1 MCSFAVVSRGTLLT
15 SIAMSSSG
23 ELIATPRL
31 DLHLIPIPEL
41 LLLHEDPDNPSL
53 LADRDFT
60 NPHNELSHE
69 HSGPL
74 RWRVPQVKA
83 DPAVNIWFIRWIVL
97 RETKEIVGSISF
109 HAPPD
114 DSGMIEIGFGVSQA
128 CRNNG
133 FGTEALLGMWSWV
146 ITQPN
151 VKILRYTVSASNL
164 PSMAIISKF
173 GFSHIGQQLDEE
185 DGPEEIF
192 EMSVADFKLGLKNGF
207 TANNRS

>member
-1 MCSFAVVSRGTLLT
+1 MRNA
-15 SIAMSSSG
+15 A
-23 ELIATPRL
+23 ELIVTPRL

-41 LLLHEDPDNPSL
+41 LLLHEDPDNPGL

-60 NPHNELSHE
+60 NPHLELSHS

-74 RWRVPQVKA
+74 RWRVPQVKEN
-83 DPAVNIWFIRWIVL
+83 PAANIWFIRWIVL

-109 HAPPD
+109 HSPPD
-114 DSGMIEIGFGVSQA
+114 DSGMIEIGFGISLG
-128 CRNNG
+128 CRNSG

-146 ITQPN
+146 VTQPG

-173 GFSHIGQQLDEE
+173 GFSHVSQQLDEE

-192 EMSVADFKLGLKNGF
+192 EMSVADFQLNLINGF

>member
-1 MCSFAVVSRGTLLT
+1 
-15 SIAMSSSG
+15 MSSSG

-41 LLLHEDPDNPSL
+41 LLLHEDPDNPEL

-60 NPHNELSHE
+60 NPHLELSHS

-74 RWRVPQVKA
+74 RWRVPQVKEN
-83 DPAVNIWFIRWIVL
+83 PAVNIWFIRWIVL
-97 RETKEIVGSISF
+97 RETNEIVGSISF
-109 HAPPD
+109 HSPPD
-114 DSGMIEIGFGVSQA
+114 DSGMIEIGFGISLP

-146 ITQPN
+146 VTQPG

-173 GFSHIGQQLDEE
+173 GFSHVGQQLDEE

-192 EMSVADFKLGLKNGF
+192 EMSVADFQLSLKNGF

>member
-1 MCSFAVVSRGTLLT
+1 MQNP
-15 SIAMSSSG
+15 G
-23 ELIATPRL
+23 ELIVTPRL

-41 LLLHEDPDNPSL
+41 FMLHEDPDNPGL

-60 NPHNELSHE
+60 NPHHELSRS

-83 DPAVNIWFIRWIVL
+83 DPTVNIWFIRWIVL
-97 RETKEIVGSISF
+97 RATKEIVGSISF
-109 HAPPD
+109 HSPPD
-114 DSGMIEIGFGVSQA
+114 DSGMIEIGFGISEG

-146 ITQPN
+146 ATQPG

-164 PSMAIISKF
+164 PSMAIISKL
-173 GFSHIGQQLDEE
+173 GFSNIGQQLDVE
-185 DGPEEIF
+185 DGMEEIF
-192 EMSVADFKLGLKNGF
+192 EMSVADFQLRLKNGF

>member
-1 MCSFAVVSRGTLLT
+1 MHNP
-15 SIAMSSSG
+15 G
-23 ELIATPRL
+23 ELIVTPRL
-31 DLHLIPIPEL
+31 DLRLIPIPEL
-41 LLLHEDPDNPSL
+41 LMLHEDPDNPEL

-60 NPHNELSHE
+60 NPHDELSHS

-109 HAPPD
+109 HSPPD
-114 DSGMIEIGFGVSQA
+114 DSGVIEIGFGISQA
-128 CRNNG
+128 RRNNG

-146 ITQPN
+146 IAQPG
-151 VKILRYTVSASNL
+151 VKMLRYTVSASNL

-173 GFSHIGQQLDEE
+173 DFPHVGQQVDAE
-185 DGPEEIF
+185 DGLEEIF
-192 EMSVADFKLGLKNGF
+192 EMSVADFQLSLKNGF